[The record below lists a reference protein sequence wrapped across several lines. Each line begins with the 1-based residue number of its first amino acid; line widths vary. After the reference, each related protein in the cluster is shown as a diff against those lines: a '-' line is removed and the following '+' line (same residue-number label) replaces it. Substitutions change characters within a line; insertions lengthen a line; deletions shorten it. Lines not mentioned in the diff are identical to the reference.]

1 MKTRW
6 KEVSYV
12 MKYVK
17 AVVCSLVFC
26 ILLIECKNDV
36 LAAQQSQVSAIPTS
50 IQRGSIQVT
59 MQDAENQQ
67 KVSGGTLTC
76 IKVGTLEN
84 QQEEPV
90 WKFTEA
96 FADCGLNIEQMQEET
111 FADRLWD
118 YAQKKS
124 IERTT
129 KQIDQN
135 GTVMFDDIPLGVYLI
150 VQQKPAEGYYKVKA
164 FVVSVPFEDKNT
176 WIYDVD
182 ASPKMEKLKKT
193 TTTSGKKEN
202 TKIQKLPQTGQMNW
216 PIPLLACSGMILFLA
231 GWRIYKKGKESEF

>member
-1 MKTRW
+1 MKARW
-6 KEVSYV
+6 KEVNHTI
-12 MKYVK
+12 KYVK
-17 AVVCSLVFC
+17 VIMCSLVFC
-26 ILLIECKNDV
+26 FLLMECKSDV
-36 LAAQQSQVSAIPTS
+36 LAAQQSTVSAIPTGT
-50 IQRGSIQVT
+50 QRGSIQVT

-96 FADCGLNIEQMQEET
+96 FADCGLNIEQMQGET

-124 IERTT
+124 IEGTT

-150 VQQKPAEGYYKVKA
+150 VQQKSAKGYYNVKA
-164 FVVSVPFEDKNT
+164 FVVSVPIEDENG

-182 ASPKMEKLKKT
+182 ASPKMEKLKKAT
-193 TTTSGKKEN
+193 ATSGKKEN
-202 TKIQKLPQTGQMNW
+202 SKIQKLPQTGQMNW

-231 GWRIYKKGKESEF
+231 GWWMYKRGKES